1 MFGFETEF
9 PLNDY
14 KLLLTFEGGRIYPSL
29 LILFTFSHPY
39 MVERILFWGQI
50 FEMEILM
57 NLQVLRSP
65 ESENHVFSRWLGFA
79 TVRMSVNSIIQKQ
92 SAAETLSLIL

>member
-1 MFGFETEF
+1 MSE
-9 PLNDY
+9 
-14 KLLLTFEGGRIYPSL
+14 KV
-29 LILFTFSHPY
+29 LF
-39 MVERILFWGQI
+39 MGQI
-50 FEMEILM
+50 FKLEILL